1 MEKEKYLATRE
12 TLLNESEQLTN
23 EGKIEDAKEKLKEVE
38 TLDNQW
44 EESKLLNANREALR
58 DKTKGIDMENAS
70 VATGAA
76 KIVDSVSMEAAQNDV
91 KTDEN
96 KIYENAWAKTMQGK
110 PLNSGEKK
118 IFDGKNAQ
126 FNNAYTHDTSNT
138 SVLIPETVVAG
149 IWKRAT
155 EMYPLLADVKKFNVK
170 GTLTIKKHSGIAAG
184 DAAFYAEGTATADEQ
199 NTFGELT
206 LSGCELAKAITIT
219 WKLRSMA
226 VEEFIPFIQNEL
238 AERIGVALGTAV
250 ARGKGST
257 ATPREP
263 EGVETA
269 LLAESS
275 TPQVV
280 EYDPEATTP
289 IPLSYAMFTSAI
301 GKIHSSYLSNAA
313 IYASNATIWEQ
324 LANLMDAQGRPLFI
338 PDVTAGGVGR
348 MFGMV
353 VKPDAGITEGSILI
367 GNPMQGYVMNTNE
380 PMSVATEEH
389 VKARTVDYAAYT
401 IVDGGVLD
409 TKAFSLIRNKPAV

>member
-23 EGKIEDAKEKLKEVE
+23 EGKIEDAKAKVKEVE
-38 TLDNQW
+38 ALDNQW
-44 EESKLLNANREALR
+44 EESKLLNANVEALR

-70 VATGAA
+70 VNPLAA
-76 KIVDSVSMEAAQNDV
+76 RMVDSMSMDGVQSDA
-91 KTDEN
+91 KTDE
-96 KIYENAWAKTMQGK
+96 KKLYENAWAKTMQGK
-110 PLNSGEKK
+110 PLDSNEQK
-118 IFDGKNAQ
+118 IYNKINAE
-126 FNNAYTHDTSNT
+126 FSNAYTHDTNNT

-155 EMYPLLADVKKFNVK
+155 EMYPFLADVKKFNVR

-199 NTFGELT
+199 NTFAELT

-238 AERIGVALGTAV
+238 AERIGVALGNAV
-250 ARGKGST
+250 VKGKGST

-269 LLAESS
+269 LLAESGK
-275 TPQVV
+275 PQVV

-289 IPLSYAMFTSAI
+289 IPLSYTMFTAAI

-313 IYASNATIWEQ
+313 IYASNATIWNQ
-324 LANLMDAQGRPLFI
+324 LANLVDGQGRPLFI

-353 VKPDAGITEGSILI
+353 VKPDAGVTDGSIII
-367 GNPMQGYVMNTNE
+367 GNPLQGYVMNTNE

-409 TKAFSLIRNKPAV
+409 TKAFALIRNKPAA